1 LENTLIPVPQYMRA
15 LKPVLKRASEELIEK
30 WEKAA
35 SDMKASIEK
44 NFWRDEAG
52 RFIRSVRTKLNPW
65 GSEHSPYTTVI
76 KVNEKGYFRD
86 VTLEDWTIDVSL
98 LGVSIPFGVFDVHDE
113 RVKKKGL

>member
-1 LENTLIPVPQYMRA
+1 M
-15 LKPVLKRASEELIEK
+15 LKHYEVTKNIDLNFWEERVGEHTYSSAAVYAGIKAGAEAARILGASEELIEK

-86 VTLEDWTIDVSL
+86 VTWKTGPLM
-98 LGVSIPFGVFDVHDE
+98 
-113 RVKKKGL
+113 